1 MGLDWVRRH
10 RVTDVVLLVCVI
22 GLATVTWVTSHTDGV
37 SAWKPCFA
45 VSATMFLALAALTP
59 HEPWAVAMRLALSG
73 WLLEAPW
80 LLVLLCHF
88 LIHCSPLLPQAT
100 RTSGQRIDQPDSELA
115 ADRGNRVRHMP
126 LRPHWQRRV
135 AGNLRVTQVFRSAC
149 G

>member
-59 HEPWAVAMRLALSG
+59 HEPWAVAMRLTLSG
-73 WLLEAPW
+73 WLLAAPW
-80 LLVLLCHF
+80 LLVLADLPVTRWSY
-88 LIHCSPLLPQAT
+88 LISSLLIGVLSTPYLRHRAAGT
-100 RTSGQRIDQPDSELA
+100 DRLVQPRA
-115 ADRGNRVRHMP
+115 APDPAAAR
-126 LRPHWQRRV
+126 
-135 AGNLRVTQVFRSAC
+135 C
-149 G
+149 

>member
-59 HEPWAVAMRLALSG
+59 REPWAVAMRLALSG
-73 WLLEAPW
+73 WLLAAPW
-80 LLVLLCHF
+80 LLVLADVPVTRWSY
-88 LIHCSPLLPQAT
+88 LIAGLVIVVLSTPYLRHRAAAT
-100 RTSGQRIDQPDSELA
+100 DRLVQPRA
-115 ADRGNRVRHMP
+115 APDPATAR
-126 LRPHWQRRV
+126 
-135 AGNLRVTQVFRSAC
+135 C
-149 G
+149 

>member
-37 SAWKPCFA
+37 SAWRPCFA

-73 WLLEAPW
+73 WLLAAPW
-80 LLVLLCHF
+80 LLVLADVPVARWSY
-88 LIHCSPLLPQAT
+88 LITGLLIAVLSTPYLRHRAAGT
-100 RTSGQRIDQPDSELA
+100 DRLIRPRAAPDRA
-115 ADRGNRVRHMP
+115 AAR
-126 LRPHWQRRV
+126 
-135 AGNLRVTQVFRSAC
+135 C
-149 G
+149 